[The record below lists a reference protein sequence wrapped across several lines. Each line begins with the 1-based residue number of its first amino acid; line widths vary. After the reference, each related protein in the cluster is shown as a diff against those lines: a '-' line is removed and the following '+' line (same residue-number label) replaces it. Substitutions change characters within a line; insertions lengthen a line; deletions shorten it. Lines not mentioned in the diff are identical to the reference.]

1 MHAPTREEVAA
12 AIAQRRYDLGGVI
25 RGKHRAM
32 SASKFGRLIGIEGAS
47 VYAIESGKV
56 APSYDTLVALVQKA
70 GMDPA
75 TLLGEQ
81 GAVDLVAAGV
91 AS

>member
-1 MHAPTREEVAA
+1 MQSKPHKPIGELIR
-12 AIAQRRYDLGGVI
+12 QRRIELGD
-25 RGKHRAM
+25 GKKPLSR
-32 SASKFGRLIGIEGAS
+32 SKFGRLVGVEGAT
-47 VYAIESGKV
+47 VYQWEVNDVPPRHSQ
-56 APSYDTLVALVQKA
+56 LCALVQLA
-70 GMDPA
+70 GMCPI